1 LSPDPELTGQYAGL
15 AEIIPHSRNSR
26 VETKKIFENNRKWI
40 LAKLALDPDYFKK
53 LAEGQNPDF
62 LYIGC
67 SDSRV
72 SAEELMGLPPG
83 EVFVHRNIA
92 NQVVA
97 TDNNINSVIQ
107 FAVEQLKVK
116 HIVVCGHYECGGVKA
131 AMTPSDMGQLNSWLQ
146 TLRDVYRLHRQE
158 LDAIVDGRQRYDRLV
173 ELNVLEQCMNII
185 KIDHVQKSWFK
196 SGYPK
201 VYGWVFDLRTGKLI
215 DLGLNLTEEFK
226 QLRAIYDL
234 RSQSY

>member
-1 LSPDPELTGQYAGL
+1 M
-15 AEIIPHSRNSR
+15 
-26 VETKKIFENNRKWI
+26 ETRKIFENNKKWI
-40 LAKLALDPDYFKK
+40 AAKLALDPDYFKK
-53 LAEGQNPDF
+53 LAEGQNPEF

-72 SAEELMGLPPG
+72 SAEELMGLQPG

-116 HIVVCGHYECGGVKA
+116 HIIVCGHYECGGVKA

-185 KIDHVQKSWFK
+185 KIDHVQKSWLKF
-196 SGYPK
+196 GYPK

-215 DLGLNLTEEFK
+215 DLGLNLAEEFK
-226 QLRAIYDL
+226 EVRAIYDL
-234 RSQSY
+234 RTQSY